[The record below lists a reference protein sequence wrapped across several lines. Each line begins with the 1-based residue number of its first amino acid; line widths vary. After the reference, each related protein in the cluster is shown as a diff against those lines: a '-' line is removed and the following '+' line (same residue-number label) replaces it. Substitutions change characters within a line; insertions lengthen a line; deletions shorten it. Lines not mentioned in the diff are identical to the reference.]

1 MGKRRSWAFAL
12 LAALVVAPVGKLGQT
27 VAYLGAADFAKR
39 LREDYE
45 FKGRLVRELGLKPQ

>member
-1 MGKRRSWAFAL
+1 VLERACQQATATEAFRAQ
-12 LAALVVAPVGKLGQT
+12 VAKLDQT
-27 VAYLGAADFAKR
+27 VAYLGAGDFSKR

>member
-1 MGKRRSWAFAL
+1 MGRTAALGFAL
-12 LAALVVAPVGKLGQT
+12 
-27 VAYLGAADFAKR
+27 LGAADFAKR